1 MAVELRSISGGLLE
15 AHSNVVD
22 HMQQLQ
28 TATELGYAFGS
39 KRLKLEG

>member
-1 MAVELRSISGGLLE
+1 MAVELRSISVGSLE
-15 AHSNVVD
+15 AHSKVVD

-39 KRLKLEG
+39 KLLKLEG